1 MGLICRRDA
10 EGRERRRFALTDVT
24 ESKKA
29 EETLKE
35 SEIWL
40 GYLAD
45 QILTA
50 QEDQHKFLA
59 SKLHDEL
66 VHPFLALKLA
76 MNSKEKKMLPGQKDS
91 RERCGLSLIIS
102 TR

>member
-1 MGLICRRDA
+1 MRLICRRDA

-35 SEIWL
+35 SEIRL
-40 GYLAD
+40 CYLAD
-45 QILTA
+45 QILTV
-50 QEDQHKFLA
+50 QENQRKRLA
-59 SKLHDEL
+59 SELHDEL
-66 VHPFLALKLA
+66 VHAFLALKLL
-76 MNSKEKKMLPGQKDS
+76 MNSIEKKMLPGQKAS
-91 RERCGLSLIIS
+91 RKRCGLNLIIS